1 MRVEKYIVDR
11 IEEGIIVM
19 NHAETEKVLEI
30 EKSFFDVDFKDGDVV
45 WVSFDSENFVKDIE
59 KDIVETRNRK
69 RTIKKKLRSL
79 FDN

>member
-45 WVSFDSENFVKDIE
+45 LVTFDSENFVKDIE
-59 KDIVETRNRK
+59 KDIIETRNRK

>member
-45 WVSFDSENFVKDIE
+45 LVTFDSENFVKDIE